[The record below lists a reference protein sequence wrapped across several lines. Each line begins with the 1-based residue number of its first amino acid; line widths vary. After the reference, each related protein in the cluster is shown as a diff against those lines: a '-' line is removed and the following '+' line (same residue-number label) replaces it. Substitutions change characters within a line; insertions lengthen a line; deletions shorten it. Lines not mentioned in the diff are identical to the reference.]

1 MILSTDAERSG
12 MSEGF
17 AGTVDRID
25 AAIQSVI
32 EGKAELSGLSS
43 PCCSPKG
50 TC

>member
-12 MSEGF
+12 MFEDF
-17 AGTVDRID
+17 AGTVDRISV
-25 AAIQSVI
+25 AIQSVI
-32 EGKAELSGLSS
+32 EERPKLSGLSS